1 MAIKEYNG
9 VEHGLVGIYAIKAER
24 QYYKKLAEDL
34 DARLTAAREIIDRH
48 ITSKPTTTE
57 SDDYDSRFVEWLN
70 KMFRNPPSY
79 IETEV
84 FYSAWQ
90 NGFATAV
97 GEEIEREQKEK
108 LDS

>member
-1 MAIKEYNG
+1 MAI
-9 VEHGLVGIYAIKAER
+9 
-24 QYYKKLAEDL
+24 L
-34 DARLTAAREIIDRH
+34 DN
-48 ITSKPTTTE
+48 
-57 SDDYDSRFVEWLN
+57 YDPRFVEWLN

-97 GEEIEREQKEK
+97 GEEIKREQKEK
-108 LDS
+108 FDS

>member
-1 MAIKEYNG
+1 MAI
-9 VEHGLVGIYAIKAER
+9 
-24 QYYKKLAEDL
+24 
-34 DARLTAAREIIDRH
+34 
-48 ITSKPTTTE
+48 
-57 SDDYDSRFVEWLN
+57 SDNYDSRFVEWLN

-97 GEEIEREQKEK
+97 GEEIKREQKEK

>member
-34 DARLTAAREIIDRH
+34 DFRLTAAREIIDKH
-48 ITSKPTTTE
+48 IVSKPATK